1 MFRSFSTRKEKE
13 SQKKIPIVKETTN
26 EPQLIKSF
34 ELVTGTEDHINQ
46 LYKMVI
52 NPTFYNSFYK
62 EHFTYS
68 SGNNQSSIN
77 FDFTNTESTIISEFL
92 GVISNAVPNSSG
104 YYGNIKIEFEKLTW
118 FTTSG
123 ILDIYFTNSNRTS
136 YIKITVP
143 DGSNSIVKTF
153 KVSFINE
160 NISTVDEL
168 QIIKATVGNTTDFST
183 IKVTPVAWSISNNNI
198 NFNDMVTKII
208 TLYGNYKKLKLTN
221 FKFEEQNEVSGNM
234 ETNLVVK
241 NTMTGIIEKMS
252 LPIIVENSFLRWQI
266 TSINDIVDTGIP
278 VSEGSEE
285 TVKIG
290 INNVG
295 IADNANDSYIDFTQI
310 ELTEEQM
317 TRTYWE
323 NFYVNKITRYSD
335 QVFDFIFQ
343 GYRNTELE
351 YATEE
356 VINKI
361 ADVKDVE
368 IKDIGYYTVLIL
380 TFEEGAPGF
389 LGKTQRV
396 KLPGLTEP
404 QETVVIYLNEEMS
417 AKVNNEV
424 TKIKFVVE
432 DMKAIVPGTNE
443 DSVNLNLNFYTDRTP
458 EGPTYVA
465 VYHLNQYGTYSAS
478 ALPISYFDQEI
489 TKLNT
494 IYGTVNKNN
503 GKKLIVPLD
512 VDVDN
517 VWSENKLNLKEIV
530 TSGTNLTINET
541 KTTNCLATNAKLN
554 LVVQGAI
561 PIDWYDWLPLNE
573 VYVDDDKK
581 VIINPTD
588 PGDYSSFTKIV
599 SVNALPSDDI
609 GIESRFQSSIDLST
623 VDL

>member
-1 MFRSFSTRKEKE
+1 M
-13 SQKKIPIVKETTN
+13 
-26 EPQLIKSF
+26 
-34 ELVTGTEDHINQ
+34 
-46 LYKMVI
+46 
-52 NPTFYNSFYK
+52 
-62 EHFTYS
+62 
-68 SGNNQSSIN
+68 
-77 FDFTNTESTIISEFL
+77 
-92 GVISNAVPNSSG
+92 
-104 YYGNIKIEFEKLTW
+104 
-118 FTTSG
+118 
-123 ILDIYFTNSNRTS
+123 
-136 YIKITVP
+136 
-143 DGSNSIVKTF
+143 
-153 KVSFINE
+153 
-160 NISTVDEL
+160 
-168 QIIKATVGNTTDFST
+168 
-183 IKVTPVAWSISNNNI
+183 
-198 NFNDMVTKII
+198 
-208 TLYGNYKKLKLTN
+208 
-221 FKFEEQNEVSGNM
+221 
-234 ETNLVVK
+234 
-241 NTMTGIIEKMS
+241 
-252 LPIIVENSFLRWQI
+252 
-266 TSINDIVDTGIP
+266 
-278 VSEGSEE
+278 
-285 TVKIG
+285 
-290 INNVG
+290 
-295 IADNANDSYIDFTQI
+295 
-310 ELTEEQM
+310 
-317 TRTYWE
+317 
-323 NFYVNKITRYSD
+323 
-335 QVFDFIFQ
+335 FDFIFQ

>member
-1 MFRSFSTRKEKE
+1 MFRSFSTRREKE
-13 SQKKIPIVKETTN
+13 NKKKIPIVKAVIDEEQIVESFTRPSLSDRKYLLVIK
-26 EPQLIKSF
+26 PQFYDTFMKNHCSDGIN
-34 ELVTGTEDHINQ
+34 VTLD
-46 LYKMVI
+46 LS
-52 NPTFYNSFYK
+52 YNS
-62 EHFTYS
+62 TYAALVAAATVV
-68 SGNNQSSIN
+68 SGTNYGSIEV
-77 FDFTNTESTIISEFL
+77 T
-92 GVISNAVPNSSG
+92 
-104 YYGNIKIEFEKLTW
+104 YQKLTM
-118 FTTSG
+118 FSTSTE
-123 ILDIYFTNSNRTS
+123 IECKLTNRTS
-136 YIKITVP
+136 VSSIIITYGK
-143 DGSNSIVKTF
+143 DESDNALTKRFLNNST
-153 KVSFINE
+153 
-160 NISTVDEL
+160 STVDEL
-168 QIIKATVGNTTDFST
+168 QIINATVPDGTTDLST
-183 IKVTPVAWSISNNNI
+183 IKIEPVEWND
-198 NFNDMVTKII
+198 NFNFNSTVTNIRI
-208 TLYGNYKKLKLTN
+208 SGNYEKVKLTN
-221 FKFEEQNEVSGNM
+221 LRYEELNSISGKY

-241 NTMTGIIEKMS
+241 RNISGILRKM
-252 LPIIVENSFLRWQI
+252 PIPITVMNLDSDADLKWKI
-266 TSINDIVDTGIP
+266 TSINEAVDTGIP
-278 VSEGSEE
+278 VSEGNEE

-443 DSVNLNLNFYTDRTP
+443 DSVNLNLNFYTNRTP

-478 ALPISYFDQEI
+478 ALSISLFNQEI

-494 IYGTVNKNN
+494 IYGTVKKNN

-530 TSGTNLTINET
+530 TSGTNLTINEI
-541 KTTNCLATNAKLN
+541 KTTNCLAINAKLN
-554 LVVQGAI
+554 IVVQNAI
-561 PIDWYDWLPLNE
+561 PIDWYKWLPLNE
-573 VYVDDDKK
+573 VYVDDNKNIL
-581 VIINPTD
+581 VNPTS

-609 GIESRFQSSIDLST
+609 GIDTSTPSELDLSGIDLKT
-623 VDL
+623 GEPL